1 MRKSGKEFAR
11 FLLQSTPHFER
22 CDAFDNSRPEIQKRH
37 YSEVQAHLEGLFT
50 LVSALLPCRCK
61 LVGNGGCAFLILL
74 LPTILLLRQEGRVDW
89 GGMGGLRNTNKPKH
103 RNSGMQGEAKMEGGP
118 EAESKRHL
126 CGKETTEGAIGTR
139 RLFSRRP
146 KAHQL
151 RTDMQSDSDGAPR
164 PPRPADSP
172 LTRPNSKEPSR
183 PGGRAGG
190 EVPAPSARAR
200 SPSTAPPHAQAPFS
214 LPSLSVS
221 LSLCLSLVPICLSLV
236 PCSPP
241 SPPLPPSVPPSLR
254 PSLSPSLTPFP
265 PRDLSRPP
273 TPPSHLSLPLSHPPS
288 LPDRHSSHV
297 TERRRRH
304 AALPPAHGRV
314 RTEKGRGG
322 REQEGRRAAGVVG
335 GWLDR

>member
-200 SPSTAPPHAQAPFS
+200 SPPQQPPHTLRLHSLSPPFRS
-214 LPSLSVS
+214 LCLSVS
-221 LSLCLSLVPICLSLV
+221 LSCRSVSLSCRAP
-236 PCSPP
+236 PPHPP
-241 SPPLPPSVPPSLR
+241 SLPPSLPPSVPPSLPHSL
-254 PSLSPSLTPFP
+254 PSLHAIFPDLPPLPPTSPFP
-265 PRDLSRPP
+265 SPILPRSRIGI
-273 TPPSHLSLPLSHPPS
+273 
-288 LPDRHSSHV
+288 
-297 TERRRRH
+297 RR
-304 AALPPAHGRV
+304 
-314 RTEKGRGG
+314 T
-322 REQEGRRAAGVVG
+322 
-335 GWLDR
+335 